1 MTLPRLIDAAENGNH
16 DGTEALFARYAA
28 ATNATRNPDR
38 LLNDAQ
44 VDAAIAWGKA
54 QMETA

>member
-16 DGTEALFARYAA
+16 DGCEALWKRYAA
-28 ATNATRNPDR
+28 ATNATRNPAR

-44 VDAAIAWGKA
+44 VEKAIAWGKA

>member
-1 MTLPRLIDAAENGNH
+1 MTLPRLIDAAENGNN

-28 ATNATRNPDR
+28 ATNAQRTPAR